1 MVRTLRWV
9 GRLAA
14 FGALALLLSA
24 CLKLDM
30 DLEVSS
36 DDTVSGTVIFGVQKE
51 LLDLTGGSIDDI
63 IGTDSPLP
71 EGIEGVTV
79 EDYEDDE
86 FAGQQFTFDAVPLA
100 EFNMGESEEE
110 LRIERQGDTFV
121 VSGVLDLSTGVTG
134 TTGGLD
140 PEQFLQGA
148 QLRVRITFPGE
159 VTSSNGQV
167 DGNTVTWEPEVGER
181 LELQA
186 TASAIDSGGSSNLTM
201 WLIIGGA
208 ILLAIIV
215 IAVVLSQRRKR
226 PPAAGDGAAPEAV
239 TAPPSPAPMS
249 PSGTETAPSAG
260 APAPPSAPPAPPP
273 PADPAAPPPPPPS
286 EP

>member
-1 MVRTLRWV
+1 MARTVRWV
-9 GRLAA
+9 GRIAA

-30 DLEVSS
+30 DLEVSA

-51 LLDLTGGSIDDI
+51 LLELTGGSIEDV

-71 EGIEGVTV
+71 EDVEGVTV

-86 FAGQQFTFDAVPLA
+86 FAGQQFTFDAVPL
-100 EFNMGESEEE
+100 EQFNTGDSEEE
-110 LRIERQGDTFV
+110 LRIVREGDTFV

-134 TTGGLD
+134 TTGLD

-148 QLRVRITFPGE
+148 ELRVRITFPGE
-159 VTSSNGQV
+159 VISSNGQI

-186 TASAIDSGGSSNLTM
+186 TASAVGGGDGDSNLTM

-208 ILLAIIV
+208 VVLVAIV
-215 IAVVLSQRRKR
+215 IGVILAQRRKGS
-226 PPAAGDGAAPEAV
+226 ASA
-239 TAPPSPAPMS
+239 T
-249 PSGTETAPSAG
+249 AG
-260 APAPPSAPPAPPP
+260 APPEATMAPPPSAEPTPPPSAAPTPPPSAEPAPPP
-273 PADPAAPPPPPPS
+273 PPAGPEAPPPPPPG
-286 EP
+286 PTQP